1 MSRTSRAYP
10 ANCAAD
16 IPYAYSSAL
25 TSDAN
30 AVKTLV
36 PASAGA
42 GKL

>member
-30 AVKTLV
+30 AVKTVV
-36 PASAGA
+36 PASAGV